1 MPSAVTSVG
10 FVMLIAVG
18 AASRLVLTDA
28 TGRVQTRELPGI
40 AAGRHFGF
48 GEGSGLVVDRARLV
62 AYALGARAPVAEIDL
77 RTMRVR
83 RHRIRSAPRV
93 LTVRGCRACGADLT
107 TVRLDDARLAVA
119 GFRLRPSGPVRR
131 RLRPAG
137 AAVIDT
143 RSWTARTIAPR
154 AGAVVRAGD
163 DLLVFD
169 GRQPAGAPGRG
180 SACASMTTPGAS
192 ATRCWRASPS
202 ATSRS
207 QARACTRGPGAACT
221 SSICAA
227 GA

>member
-1 MPSAVTSVG
+1 
-10 FVMLIAVG
+10 
-18 AASRLVLTDA
+18 
-28 TGRVQTRELPGI
+28 
-40 AAGRHFGF
+40 
-48 GEGSGLVVDRARLV
+48 
-62 AYALGARAPVAEIDL
+62 
-77 RTMRVR
+77 MRVR

-131 RLRPAG
+131 RVRPAG

-154 AGAVVRAGD
+154 ASAVVRAGG

-180 SACASMTTPGAS
+180 FGLRVHDHSGRLRYTLLAGE
-192 ATRCWRASPS
+192 RVGDV
-202 ATSRS
+202 
-207 QARACTRGPGAACT
+207 QV
-221 SSICAA
+221 A
-227 GA
+227 GARVYA